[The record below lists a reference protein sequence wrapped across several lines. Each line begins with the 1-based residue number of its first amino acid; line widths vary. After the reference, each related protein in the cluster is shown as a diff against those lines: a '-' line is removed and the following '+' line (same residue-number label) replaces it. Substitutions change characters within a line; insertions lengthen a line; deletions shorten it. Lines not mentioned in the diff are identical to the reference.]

1 MKKILMGMLAVA
13 LMLGVAS
20 CKEKAPAD
28 AAKDVAEKVEKAV
41 PSLEEIVAQAKA
53 DGAKWSVDE
62 WKAAMKDC
70 MLAVK
75 PMMLE
80 MQEIMKGLEG
90 SEGEEADGAKVVE
103 VMAKM
108 ADIQK
113 KYPDYENLMNQFEE
127 IAKGTENGKKVIE
140 DDAYAK
146 ELAKELGLPEDL

>member
-1 MKKILMGMLAVA
+1 MKKVLVGMLALV
-13 LMLGVAS
+13 MCLGMVS
-20 CKEKAPAD
+20 CSKESATPNL
-28 AAKDVAEKVEKAV
+28 KDVVEKARA
-41 PSLEEIVAQAKA
+41 E
-53 DGAKWSVDE
+53 GANWSVDE

-90 SEGEEADGAKVVE
+90 TEGEEADGAKVVE

-108 ADIQK
+108 AEIQK
-113 KYPDYENLMNQFEE
+113 KYPDYENLMNEFEE
-127 IAKGTENGKKVIE
+127 IAKGTDNGKKVIE